1 MCCDA
6 LILRLR
12 FVSIDSLLLGGSA
25 DYFPRCMAP
34 LQSCYRRPPPVGN
47 VGSTS
52 EIAAIV
58 LFVVP
63 TISFRPLY
71 GLLTMDMGGSTFC
84 GSELLHIQR
93 PNGSPISS

>member
-1 MCCDA
+1 MYGA
-6 LILRLR
+6 FAIVLPETITRWQR
-12 FVSIDSLLLGGSA
+12 GI
-25 DYFPRCMAP
+25 
-34 LQSCYRRPPPVGN
+34 
-47 VGSTS
+47 TS

-63 TISFRPLY
+63 TISSRPLY
-71 GLLTMDMGGSTFC
+71 GLLTMDMAGSNFC